1 MGTSVTPGQWPS
13 SRARERKDHTR
24 CIWGLIILSPS
35 SFLHR
40 GDFRSASFYKT
51 RKVDEVTS
59 EVALH
64 PRSGKEGWQGC
75 EWGSELPGAG
85 CLFYQL
91 LEVGGCLVQL

>member
-1 MGTSVTPGQWPS
+1 MHLGSHHFIS
-13 SRARERKDHTR
+13 
-24 CIWGLIILSPS
+24 LS

>member
-1 MGTSVTPGQWPS
+1 MVYLGSHHFIS
-13 SRARERKDHTR
+13 
-24 CIWGLIILSPS
+24 LS

-75 EWGSELPGAG
+75 E
-85 CLFYQL
+85 
-91 LEVGGCLVQL
+91 